1 MLKRNYIAMLLLL
14 MAGLV
19 GCSKGEDSAAPV
31 PDPESEPLTISFGT
45 KTTAEQSPSGAA
57 SSASAGRAELVE
69 SSTGALF
76 RSKPFSVYGEWIS
89 STDQSRVEVFRNQ
102 QVVYDA
108 SPLSPAGWSYD
119 PLQEWRTGGEYD
131 FRAYWPATIKTM
143 GTASARN
150 LAIEYSTLTN
160 DEDLMVAYTHC
171 ATRNEG
177 RPVELRFRHTLAA
190 VAVKFRTQQAGMT
203 CRVKEFFF
211 TGLNYIGALSYY
223 DTDPSADL
231 TSRWLFSEGARA
243 TVHETDI
250 LLSQRLREWSDP
262 AGRELTTSADDYP
275 EEYALFP
282 PQSLKVEGNTPKPSI
297 TFTVDILWNDSDTV
311 TTTVALPD
319 TNAEGEEMIWRA
331 GKKYIYLITV
341 EADRFEIEV
350 KTSDWDEVKSVT
362 GDIHM

>member
-1 MLKRNYIAMLLLL
+1 MLKKSYIAMLLLL

-19 GCSKGEDSAAPV
+19 GCSKGEDPV
-31 PDPESEPLTISFGT
+31 PPVPEGEELSISFGA
-45 KTTAEQSPSGAA
+45 KSADEKSAA
-57 SSASAGRAELVE
+57 SAASASAGRADLVE
-69 SSTGALF
+69 GSNSALF
-76 RSKPFSVYGEWIS
+76 RSQPFSVYADWIMPDANQ
-89 STDQSRVEVFRNQ
+89 TRVEVFRDQ
-102 QVVYDA
+102 QVTYEA
-108 SPLSPAGWSYD
+108 SSNTPAGWTYD
-119 PLQEWRTGGEYD
+119 PLKAWEYAGNYD
-131 FRAYWPATIKTM
+131 FRAYWPATVKTM

-231 TSRWLFSEGARA
+231 TSRWIFSEGARA

-262 AGRELTTSADDYP
+262 AGRQLTTSADDYP

-282 PQSLKVEGNTPKPSI
+282 PQALKVEGNTPKPSI

-362 GDIHM
+362 GDIHI